1 MFCRNIRYKYKKP
14 LWLRCYNVI
23 KLNLSVVYNLFSE
36 NWNFQAWQVLTAVT
50 LVCNLRCAFKYKN
63 LRSSLNHFPLFLA
76 MMATPRSEVYQW
88 LCSISNGLQLER
100 LAGEF
105 ESRGF
110 RTVDL
115 DVLFPS
121 PHKLMMAEKRI
132 IESEIE
138 KVKSLKSGQLP
149 PREPFPA
156 LPRQVSYDQTPTFT
170 SPFAANVVF
179 LNNTSINKTFRLT
192 AKVTQPTSYLKRRGD
207 DLKHDN
213 DLLAAQIQ
221 IANDV
226 LEMKTREFDLL
237 VGIRAISCFLIVYK
251 FWPVCK
257 SRSLI
262 AVASGYLYFRICRV
276 DSHRQVKFRNKSDCL
291 LKTQSRNSL
300 LTNQLLIG

>member
-1 MFCRNIRYKYKKP
+1 
-14 LWLRCYNVI
+14 
-23 KLNLSVVYNLFSE
+23 
-36 NWNFQAWQVLTAVT
+36 
-50 LVCNLRCAFKYKN
+50 
-63 LRSSLNHFPLFLA
+63 

-110 RTVDL
+110 RTVDSLKYIKSSDL

-156 LPRQVSYDQTPTFT
+156 LPRQVSYDQTPTFP
-170 SPFAANVVF
+170 SPSAANVVF

-192 AKVTQPTSYLKRRGD
+192 AKVIEPQVSTQPTSYLKRRGD

-213 DLLAAQIQ
+213 DLLAA
-221 IANDV
+221 
-226 LEMKTREFDLL
+226 
-237 VGIRAISCFLIVYK
+237 
-251 FWPVCK
+251 
-257 SRSLI
+257 
-262 AVASGYLYFRICRV
+262 
-276 DSHRQVKFRNKSDCL
+276 
-291 LKTQSRNSL
+291 
-300 LTNQLLIG
+300 

>member
-110 RTVDL
+110 RTVDSLKYIKSSDL

-156 LPRQVSYDQTPTFT
+156 LPRQVWSESYIHQ
-170 SPFAANVVF
+170 PFCGKCCLSKQHQHQQNF
-179 LNNTSINKTFRLT
+179 S
-192 AKVTQPTSYLKRRGD
+192 SYRQSHPAYIISQKKRR
-207 DLKHDN
+207 
-213 DLLAAQIQ
+213 
-221 IANDV
+221 
-226 LEMKTREFDLL
+226 
-237 VGIRAISCFLIVYK
+237 
-251 FWPVCK
+251 
-257 SRSLI
+257 RS
-262 AVASGYLYFRICRV
+262 
-276 DSHRQVKFRNKSDCL
+276 Q
-291 LKTQSRNSL
+291 TWQW
-300 LTNQLLIG
+300 LIGCANSNC